1 MAASPRR
8 GIGYRGLSVIVIGGI
23 GLFVVVVWLGF
34 EALFYEEARRQVT
47 DAHSSS
53 ISGWTTIFEE
63 NGVLRGRGG
72 SLSVYPKE
80 VVPGYQVC
88 VHIPKERVLKSEW
101 VKDGGG
107 KDFLAVTVRPP

>member
-1 MAASPRR
+1 
-8 GIGYRGLSVIVIGGI
+8 VIWIE
-23 GLFVVVVWLGF
+23 FRT
-34 EALFYEEARRQVT
+34 LFYEEARRQVT
-47 DAHSSS
+47 DANSSY

-72 SLSVYPKE
+72 TLSVYPKE
-80 VVPGYQVC
+80 MVSGYQVY

-107 KDFLAVTVRPP
+107 NDFLAVTVRPP